1 MVLNYF
7 YLSILV
13 FTLTEENRKWNSI
26 STMIFTS
33 SADFILTKNFV
44 KKKRL
49 YVCHS
54 IKTADEEN
62 RLVVMTIKQISKKHK
77 DWINCKQ
84 LRDSAVKTE
93 HVNHLLNVI
102 SNFEQFL
109 ELSPLYHQ
117 LIE

>member
-1 MVLNYF
+1 
-7 YLSILV
+7 
-13 FTLTEENRKWNSI
+13 
-26 STMIFTS
+26 
-33 SADFILTKNFV
+33 
-44 KKKRL
+44 
-49 YVCHS
+49 
-54 IKTADEEN
+54 
-62 RLVVMTIKQISKKHK
+62 MTIKQISKKHK